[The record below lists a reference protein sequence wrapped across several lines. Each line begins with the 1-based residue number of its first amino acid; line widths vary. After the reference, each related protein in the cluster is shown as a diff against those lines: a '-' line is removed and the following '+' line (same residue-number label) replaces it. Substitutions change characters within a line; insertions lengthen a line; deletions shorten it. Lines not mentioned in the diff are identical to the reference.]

1 MTKCAEAPAP
11 ELSHRPPSPTSAGYN
26 PFIGKIQGVFATF
39 VQEPVITGCVPQAN
53 FYTLYN
59 QVGLGALSSPCYPGG
74 VEGPCSKHLDS
85 KLEAP

>member
-1 MTKCAEAPAP
+1 MMEVPAKRAPV
-11 ELSHRPPSPTSAGYN
+11 TVAGYN

-59 QVGLGALSSPCYPGG
+59 QVGLGALSSPADCCFKLSCMLTHQHPR
-74 VEGPCSKHLDS
+74 PILRCSS
-85 KLEAP
+85 RAYM